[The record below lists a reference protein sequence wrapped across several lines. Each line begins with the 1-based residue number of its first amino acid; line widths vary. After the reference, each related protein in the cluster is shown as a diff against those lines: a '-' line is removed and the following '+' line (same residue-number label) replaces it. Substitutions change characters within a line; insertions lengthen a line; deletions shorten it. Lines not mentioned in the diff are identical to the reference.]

1 MPFRVEEDYAGRQLQ
16 GLRET
21 QEDFYVFSDAAYDEQ
36 GHLSALLLILA
47 DGMGGHAAGECAS
60 YATVNGFL
68 QGYHHQPGAVRQ
80 RLENALN
87 RANQAVADE
96 AARDPQRLSGMG
108 STLVAAVID
117 QQSIHWVSVGDSL
130 LLLFRDGR
138 MLRLNADH
146 SFAPMVEAQLA
157 NGEIVAGDAD
167 AMALSNSLQSAIM
180 GDALDLY
187 DLPDAPTPLLPGD
200 IIIAATDGMLT
211 LTDSRTQSLLRLLTN
226 RPASEIAK
234 VLLASVEAEHDTLQD
249 NTTVTVVKIPAGTT
263 AGAAIR
269 KGPARRKHSTAT

>member
-1 MPFRVEEDYAGRQLQ
+1 MPFRVEEHYAGRQLQ
-16 GLRET
+16 GLREN
-21 QEDFYVFSDAAYDEQ
+21 QEDFYVFSDAAYDVH

-47 DGMGGHAAGECAS
+47 DGMGGHAAGERAS

-68 QGYHHQPGAVRQ
+68 QGYHDNPGPVRQ
-80 RLENALN
+80 RLENGLN
-87 RANQAVADE
+87 RANQAVGDE
-96 AARDPQRLSGMG
+96 AARDPKRLSGMG

-138 MLRLNADH
+138 MRRLNADH
-146 SFAPMVEAQLA
+146 SFAPLVEAQLA
-157 NGEIVAGDAD
+157 NGEIIAGDND

-180 GDALDLY
+180 GDSLELF
-187 DLPDAPTPLLPGD
+187 DLPDTPTPLLPGD

-211 LTDSRTQSLLRLLTN
+211 LTDSRTQSLLRLLTY

-234 VLLASVEAEHDTLQD
+234 VLLASVEAEHDNLQD
-249 NTTVTVVKIPAGTT
+249 NTTVAVVKIPAGSEQPQSAR
-263 AGAAIR
+263 AG
-269 KGPARRKHSTAT
+269 PTRRKSTPTA